1 MRNDIKIGLVV
12 PFADDRIP
20 VEGPIMYPQVTFIP
34 RGVGVQ
40 SLTPAGYDAAVDKIV
55 PAAIDLAKQGV
66 EAIMVIGTSL
76 TFYRGAD
83 FHDDLLERVR
93 SATGL
98 PASTMSKAIV
108 DGLHEVGARRIAVST
123 AYAGVVNDRL
133 RNFLTAKGFEVLSLE
148 AFGITEFGTG
158 AIRKTADEIIELTA
172 KACDE
177 APEADGALISCGGL
191 RTLDV
196 GAPVEARCHV
206 PVVSSTP
213 AAFWAA
219 MRLVGETGDL
229 PGRGQMFEPAAA
241 AVH

>member
-1 MRNDIKIGLVV
+1 MRNDIRIGLVV
-12 PFADDRIP
+12 PFADDRVP
-20 VEGPIMYPQVTFIP
+20 LEGPIMYPHVTFVP

-55 PAAIDLAKQGV
+55 PATIDLAKQGV

-93 SATGL
+93 RETGL
-98 PASTMSKAIV
+98 PASTMSKAVV
-108 DGLHEVGARRIAVST
+108 DGLHAVGARRIAVST

-133 RNFLTAKGFEVLSLE
+133 KDFLTAKGFEVLSLE

-158 AIRKTADEIIELTA
+158 AIRKTADEIIDLTV

-219 MRLVGETGDL
+219 MRLIGESGEL
-229 PGRGQMFEPAAA
+229 PGRGRMFEPAVA